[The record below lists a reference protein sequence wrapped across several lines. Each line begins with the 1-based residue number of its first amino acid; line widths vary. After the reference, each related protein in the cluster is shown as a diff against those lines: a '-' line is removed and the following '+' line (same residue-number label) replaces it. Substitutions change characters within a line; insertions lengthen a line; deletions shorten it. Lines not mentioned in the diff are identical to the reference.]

1 MKIIKYQML
10 TEVNHGTEENP
21 DIVQT
26 FFPCT
31 IKCSDDVFEANLAI
45 AQADAY
51 NGEVT
56 VEEVP
61 DEKITAPHNIVAGE
75 YVTINGVLYLAT
87 ENIPNGEP
95 VIAGQNAIITTVEA
109 QLRELKGE

>member
-1 MKIIKYQML
+1 MKQIRYKILGYSGVWNP
-10 TEVNHGTEENP
+10 ETEEVEQKECLAEIECP
-21 DIVQT
+21 YT
-26 FFPCT
+26 
-31 IKCSDDVFEANLAI
+31 EAAYQDALSK
-45 AQADAY
+45 AY

-61 DEKITAPHNIVAGE
+61 DEATTAPHNIVAGE

-109 QLRELKGE
+109 QLREMKGE